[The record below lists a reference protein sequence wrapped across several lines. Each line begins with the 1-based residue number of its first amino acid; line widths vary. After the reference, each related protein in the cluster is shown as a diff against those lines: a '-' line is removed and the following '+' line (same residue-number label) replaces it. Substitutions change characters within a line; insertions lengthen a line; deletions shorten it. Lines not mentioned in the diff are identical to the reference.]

1 MLGTACCLIGAS
13 VMAVAGHFSTP
24 ARAGPEVSPQVEGR
38 LNRGEMDQ
46 GLIRTQAGTPP
57 QTALRGRSFSVTI
70 LSRGGGVPDGTFEAL
85 KQVRDLLAAYQ
96 TSGAALRLTETR
108 IGLEGERRLCA
119 AFDDENL
126 ANTAWERIRQIL
138 ANVDLVEMKEGD
150 CAA

>member
-13 VMAVAGHFSTP
+13 VMAVAGHLCVP
-24 ARAGPEVSPQVEGR
+24 ACARPEVSPQLQGR
-38 LNRGEMDQ
+38 SDRGEMGQ
-46 GLIRTQAGTPP
+46 GLIRVQAATPSE
-57 QTALRGRSFSVTI
+57 TTLRGRSFSVTV

-96 TSGAALRLTETR
+96 TSGAALQLTETR

-119 AFDDENL
+119 AFADENL

>member
-13 VMAVAGHFSTP
+13 VMAVAGHFCTP
-24 ARAGPEVSPQVEGR
+24 ACVGPE
-38 LNRGEMDQ
+38 Q
-46 GLIRTQAGTPP
+46 GLIRAQAGTPS
-57 QTALRGRSFSVTI
+57 QTALLGRSFSVTI
-70 LSRGGGVPDGTFEAL
+70 LSRGSGVPDGTIEAL

-119 AFDDENL
+119 AFDDGNL

-138 ANVDLVEMKEGD
+138 ANVDLVEMKEDD